1 MWLVR
6 GSAEAYTTMKKEV
19 QALIKRRRAR
29 MFPAILAGIAL
40 LIIVGF
46 LVLVFAILP
55 GVRSLGIGVTD
66 TPTVTL
72 TVTSSPTA
80 TTPPDTAT
88 PEPTA
93 TITDT
98 PGPSPT
104 ATQHIYT
111 VVEGDSLFT
120 IAAQFGS
127 NVCLMMALN
136 NLADASALSVGQT
149 LIIPTGDEEL
159 PTATPLPTGLPRGA
173 RLEYIVQCGDTLDSI
188 AAQFNST
195 GDDIATENEI
205 DDPLSIQIGDV
216 LIVRANIATPTPTG
230 TATNTSVAPAAT
242 ETPTLQPTP

>member
-1 MWLVR
+1 
-6 GSAEAYTTMKKEV
+6 MKKEV

-40 LIIVGF
+40 LIILGF
-46 LVLVFAILP
+46 LVLVFAVIP
-55 GVRSLGIGVTD
+55 GMQSLGIGVTE

-72 TVTSSPTA
+72 TLSPTPTA
-80 TTPPDTAT
+80 TTPAPTNTPEAT
-88 PEPTA
+88 P
-93 TITDT
+93 TITQT
-98 PGPSPT
+98 AGPSPT

-111 VVEGDSLFT
+111 VEAGNSLFT
-120 IAAQFGS
+120 IAEQFGS

-136 NLADASALSVGQT
+136 NILDASALSVGQT
-149 LIIPTGDEEL
+149 LIIPVGDEEL

-195 GDDIATENEI
+195 GEDVATENDI

-216 LIVRANIATPTPTG
+216 LIVRVNIATPTA
-230 TATNTSVAPAAT
+230 TATFTSTPEGAQAFT
-242 ETPTLQPTP
+242 ETPTTTAP